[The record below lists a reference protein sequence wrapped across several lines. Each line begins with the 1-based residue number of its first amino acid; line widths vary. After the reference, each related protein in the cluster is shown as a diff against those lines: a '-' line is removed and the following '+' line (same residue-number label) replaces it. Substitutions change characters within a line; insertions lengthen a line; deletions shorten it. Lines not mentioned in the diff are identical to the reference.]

1 MINPD
6 FHTAGLL
13 FVTLL
18 SLIAAGHIVVL
29 SLICCFSHSLEIQV
43 IIHKVNACLLV
54 FQAILAAALIGLYIC
69 RPDPTSSSD
78 QADDSKLFEL
88 QTPPPV
94 ELHRRDQK

>member
-1 MINPD
+1 MINLD

-18 SLIAAGHIVVL
+18 YLIVAGHIIVL
-29 SLICCFSHSLEIQV
+29 YLICCFSHSLEIQV
-43 IIHKVNACLLV
+43 INACLLV

-94 ELHRRDQK
+94 ELHRRG

>member
-1 MINPD
+1 MDDDLNLKRVRE
-6 FHTAGLL
+6 TAN
-13 FVTLL
+13 
-18 SLIAAGHIVVL
+18 
-29 SLICCFSHSLEIQV
+29 
-43 IIHKVNACLLV
+43 KVNACLLV

>member
-1 MINPD
+1 MINLD

-29 SLICCFSHSLEIQV
+29 SLICCFSHSLEIKN
-43 IIHKVNACLLV
+43 IIHKYKEYSLV

>member
-1 MINPD
+1 MINLD

-29 SLICCFSHSLEIQV
+29 SLICCFSHALEIHV
-43 IIHKVNACLLV
+43 IIHKVNAGLVV
-54 FQAILAAALIGLYIC
+54 FQASVAAARIGLYIC

>member
-1 MINPD
+1 MINID

-18 SLIAAGHIVVL
+18 YLIVAGHIIVL
-29 SLICCFSHSLEIQV
+29 YLSFSHSLEIQV

-54 FQAILAAALIGLYIC
+54 FQAILAAALIVLYIC

-94 ELHRRDQK
+94 ELPRRG

>member
-1 MINPD
+1 MINID

-78 QADDSKLFEL
+78 QADDSKLFEPCL
-88 QTPPPV
+88 LDV
-94 ELHRRDQK
+94 IY